1 MQETDSA
8 TGGIVKPAPDC
19 RLPGGFFLRVR
30 PLTDGPQDT
39 IFLYLVNGVFSKK
52 YKFQYLM

>member
-19 RLPGGFFLRVR
+19 LLPGGFFLRAR

-39 IFLYLVNGVFSKK
+39 IFLYLETE
-52 YKFQYLM
+52 YFQKSINLNI